1 MTTTTTT
8 PDAQTAREITFTID
22 PRERDKVAVVR
33 QVVLY
38 AALCLEPDDDG
49 HCDAELAINVL
60 EGAAGMLREL
70 GATEEEDEA

>member
-1 MTTTTTT
+1 MDPTTT
-8 PDAQTAREITFTID
+8 PGAQAAREITFTID
-22 PRERDKVAVVR
+22 PRERDQVAVVR

-49 HCDAELAINVL
+49 HCDAELAINIL

-70 GATEEEDEA
+70 AATDEEDEA

>member
-1 MTTTTTT
+1 MTTTPSVETETS
-8 PDAQTAREITFTID
+8 ITFNID
-22 PRERDKVAVVR
+22 PRERDQVAVIR

-60 EGAAGMLREL
+60 EGAATMLREL
-70 GATEEEDEA
+70 GAADEEDEA

>member
-1 MTTTTTT
+1 MSTTTT
-8 PDAQTAREITFTID
+8 PSVETPTSITFNID
-22 PRERDKVAVVR
+22 PRERDQVAVIR

-38 AALCLEPDDDG
+38 AALCLEPDEDG

-70 GATEEEDEA
+70 AATDEEDEA